1 MILVKGEDLI
11 EVNTILGKKLCLC
24 LFEYFEKGIL
34 LSLFLCMEKLRISSW
49 LAELKVGV
57 STWDGY

>member
-11 EVNTILGKKLCLC
+11 EVNTILGKNLCLC

-34 LSLFLCMEKLRISSW
+34 QRLFLCMEKLRISSW